1 MGVDEFKLY
10 PKKERVAAA
19 KTGVA
24 LEEGPRLTPVR
35 VAAGIRVYMQHEE
48 GFKKIMEVAD
58 LSAKALQNL
67 ATWSTA
73 AANATLEKEK
83 AKASALA
90 RANAALKDAGL
101 TIGPNGIVQPIPPP
115 Q

>member
-1 MGVDEFKLY
+1 MGLDEFKLY
-10 PKKERVAAA
+10 PKKERVPSA

-48 GFKKIMEVAD
+48 GFKKIMEIAD

-67 ATWSTA
+67 AAWSTA
-73 AANATLEKEK
+73 AASVKLEKEK

-101 TIGPNGIVQPIPPP
+101 TIGPNGLVQPIPPA